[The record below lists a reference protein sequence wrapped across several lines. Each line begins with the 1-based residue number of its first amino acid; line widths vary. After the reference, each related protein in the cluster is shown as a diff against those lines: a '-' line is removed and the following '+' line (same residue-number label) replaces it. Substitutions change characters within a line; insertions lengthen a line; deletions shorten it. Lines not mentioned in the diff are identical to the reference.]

1 MKFMR
6 SKYTDIITTKEEFES
21 FREEIGQ
28 PSARA
33 ASKVI
38 TFIDEH
44 CNDFI
49 SKSPFLTLSTSDS
62 DGKCD
67 VSPRGDS
74 PGFVTVLD
82 EQHLF
87 IPERP
92 GNKRM
97 DSAHNI
103 IANPNIGLLFLIP
116 GLGETLRINGKAY
129 ICRDPELLEKSMVKG
144 RAPLFGILV
153 EAEECFI
160 HCAKALIRSELW
172 NGESWLAK
180 EALPSAPAM
189 LAAHAKLPNDTSEQ
203 AAKDLQDSYKNRLY

>member
-1 MKFMR
+1 MSTNYKN
-6 SKYTDIITTKEEFES
+6 IITTKEEFAS
-21 FREEIGQ
+21 FQEGIGQ

-33 ASKVI
+33 AAKVI
-38 TFIDEH
+38 SFIDEH
-44 CNDFI
+44 CIDFI
-49 SKSPFLTLSTSDS
+49 SKSPFLTLSTSDG

-92 GNKRM
+92 GNRRM
-97 DSAHNI
+97 DTAHNLI
-103 IANPNIGLLFLIP
+103 ENPNIGLLFLIP

-129 ICRDPELLEKSMVKG
+129 ICRDPELLEKSIANG
-144 RAPLFGILV
+144 RTPLFGILV

-160 HCAKALIRSELW
+160 HCAKAVIRSGLW
-172 NGESWLAK
+172 NGDSWLAK
-180 EALPSAPAM
+180 DALPSAPAM
-189 LAAHAKLPNDTSEQ
+189 LAAHTKLPNDTVELV
-203 AAKDLQDSYKNRLY
+203 AKDLQESYKMRLY

>member
-1 MKFMR
+1 MR
-6 SKYTDIITTKEEFES
+6 SKYLDIITTREEFES
-21 FREEIGQ
+21 FREEIGT

-44 CNDFI
+44 CIDFI
-49 SKSPFLTLSTSDS
+49 SKSPFLTMSTSDS

-67 VSPRGDS
+67 VSPRGDF

-87 IPERP
+87 IPERK

-103 IANPNIGLLFLIP
+103 IINPNIGLLFFIP

-129 ICRDPELLEKSMVKG
+129 ICRDPELLARSQVNG

-153 EAEECFI
+153 EADECFI
-160 HCAKALIRSELW
+160 HCAKAFIRSGLW
-172 NGESWLAK
+172 NQESWLAK
-180 EALPSAPAM
+180 ETLPSAPAM
-189 LAAHAKLPNDTSEQ
+189 LAAHANLPNDTFEQ
-203 AAKDLQDSYKNRLY
+203 VAKDLQEGYKNRLY